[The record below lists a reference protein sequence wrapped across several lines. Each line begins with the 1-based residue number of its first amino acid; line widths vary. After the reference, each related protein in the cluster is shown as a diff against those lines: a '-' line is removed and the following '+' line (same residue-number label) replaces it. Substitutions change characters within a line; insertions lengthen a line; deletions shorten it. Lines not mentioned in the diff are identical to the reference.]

1 VTTWVIV
8 GVSGVATLALKAVG
22 PILLGG
28 KPLPQRLNAVVGLL
42 GPALLAALVAIG
54 TLGEGRRLVV
64 DERLLGV
71 GAAALAIKLKAPVLV
86 VVVVA
91 AAVTGVARSLIG

>member
-1 VTTWVIV
+1 MTTWVIV
-8 GVSGVATLALKAVG
+8 GVTGVATLALKAVG

-28 KPLPQRLNAVVGLL
+28 KPLPERLNAVVGLL

-54 TLGEGRRLVV
+54 TFGEGRRLVV

-71 GAAALAIKLKAPVLV
+71 GAAALAIKLKAPVLF

-91 AAVTGVARSLIG
+91 AAVTGLARSLIG